1 MLLSRK
7 KNIEFLASV
16 FFLPPFFDDPPRI
29 PDLFYDSFSIAGRTT
44 RSMSFENVSIEFQVC
59 VAFVMIIRLN
69 SFPTPLNLDTCVHD
83 TLYIFIFMI
92 SLFFISTRT
101 SLIDILLQL
110 NDKLISLRVLF
121 DIRNKISRY
130 EVVRSIGSRFFVFEK
145 NSRMKSVM
153 RCYPFLVSFFLLQI
167 FLFSFSLL
175 LFFFFWRFIYLHT
188 IFFLF
193 LPTLLLFR

>member
-29 PDLFYDSFSIAGRTT
+29 PDLFYDSFSIAGRTI
-44 RSMSFENVSIEFQVC
+44 RSMSFENGSIEFHVC

-130 EVVRSIGSRFFVFEK
+130 NKVVRSIRSRFFVFEK

-153 RCYPFLVSFFLLQI
+153 RCYPFLINFFL
-167 FLFSFSLL
+167 
-175 LFFFFWRFIYLHT
+175 
-188 IFFLF
+188 
-193 LPTLLLFR
+193 

>member
-1 MLLSRK
+1 
-7 KNIEFLASV
+7 
-16 FFLPPFFDDPPRI
+16 
-29 PDLFYDSFSIAGRTT
+29 
-44 RSMSFENVSIEFQVC
+44 
-59 VAFVMIIRLN
+59 MIIRLN

-153 RCYPFLVSFFLLQI
+153 RCYLFFLSITIFLLLTFYLFTYDFFSFSPLVSF
-167 FLFSFSLL
+167 L
-175 LFFFFWRFIYLHT
+175 LFLYNPSILS
-188 IFFLF
+188 FL
-193 LPTLLLFR
+193 

>member
-29 PDLFYDSFSIAGRTT
+29 PDLFYDSFSIAGRTI
-44 RSMSFENVSIEFQVC
+44 RSMSFENGSIEFHVC

-92 SLFFISTRT
+92 SLFFISTNESYRH
-101 SLIDILLQL
+101 
-110 NDKLISLRVLF
+110 
-121 DIRNKISRY
+121 
-130 EVVRSIGSRFFVFEK
+130 
-145 NSRMKSVM
+145 
-153 RCYPFLVSFFLLQI
+153 SF
-167 FLFSFSLL
+167 
-175 LFFFFWRFIYLHT
+175 T
-188 IFFLF
+188 IK
-193 LPTLLLFR
+193 

>member
-1 MLLSRK
+1 
-7 KNIEFLASV
+7 
-16 FFLPPFFDDPPRI
+16 
-29 PDLFYDSFSIAGRTT
+29 
-44 RSMSFENVSIEFQVC
+44 
-59 VAFVMIIRLN
+59 
-69 SFPTPLNLDTCVHD
+69 
-83 TLYIFIFMI
+83 MI

-153 RCYPFLVSFFLLQI
+153 RCYLFFLSITIFLLLTFYLFTYDFFSLSPLVSF
-167 FLFSFSLL
+167 L
-175 LFFFFWRFIYLHT
+175 LFLYNPSILS
-188 IFFLF
+188 FL
-193 LPTLLLFR
+193 

>member
-29 PDLFYDSFSIAGRTT
+29 PDLFYDSFSIAGRTI
-44 RSMSFENVSIEFQVC
+44 RSMSFENGSIEFHVC

-175 LFFFFWRFIYLHT
+175 LFFFF
-188 IFFLF
+188 
-193 LPTLLLFR
+193 